1 MGLALTLRQHV
12 GQGVAKRRF
21 DYNCIV
27 ISLYGLLEQYIEAL
41 VLAYADA
48 LNGIVPRYEDLP
60 GPIRE
65 RHIGLTFTL
74 IQQADQSRYR
84 GVIDAAVLVA
94 NLHSCLNNQTPYKL
108 NAAAF
113 CSHEVNFRA
122 GSIDGLFTRVGVQ
135 GVIRRLHQFSPF
147 TEYLEQRFPDR
158 EITTLTE
165 QEMFFWLEDLAERR
179 NEVAHGAASQLLS
192 NEILLEYVEFVE
204 ALCGGLY
211 AVLYGEM
218 SGFWFRHKAVE
229 LGSPINVFNHEIV
242 CMELRNVPIAV
253 GDTLARFTEGLQTGC
268 PGVGRFAYAFAG
280 ASGL

>member
-1 MGLALTLRQHV
+1 MEILGTGAIAPLRQHV

-41 VLAYADA
+41 VLGYADA

-113 CSHEVNFRA
+113 CTALSQKS
-122 GSIDGLFTRVGVQ
+122 GSSSGVPGVTRPFQ
-135 GVIRRLHQFSPF
+135 MRRLSP
-147 TEYLEQRFPDR
+147 
-158 EITTLTE
+158 
-165 QEMFFWLEDLAERR
+165 
-179 NEVAHGAASQLLS
+179 H
-192 NEILLEYVEFVE
+192 
-204 ALCGGLY
+204 
-211 AVLYGEM
+211 AV
-218 SGFWFRHKAVE
+218 
-229 LGSPINVFNHEIV
+229 
-242 CMELRNVPIAV
+242 V
-253 GDTLARFTEGLQTGC
+253 G
-268 PGVGRFAYAFAG
+268 
-280 ASGL
+280 